1 MTARVLMVQ
10 GTASSV
16 GKSLLVAALC
26 RIFHQQGYRVAP
38 FKAQNMALNSA
49 VTPDGLEIGRST
61 AVQAAAAGIEPS
73 VDMNPILLKPEG
85 EARSQLVLLGR
96 PDRSMAARDYYARKL
111 ALWKVVAGALERLR
125 ASYDLV
131 ILEGAGSPAEV
142 NLRASDIVNMR
153 VARHAQAPVLL
164 VGDIDRGGVFAA
176 LLGTLDLLEPADRTL
191 VAGLIVNKF
200 RGDASL
206 FQPGVEFLVQ
216 RSGLPVLGVIPYIP
230 RLRIAE
236 EDSVALEDAAPIGA
250 GGPLEIVIARLPH
263 IANFDDFDLLAAEP
277 AVQLRYVNAPERVG
291 RPDLLILPG
300 SKATVA
306 DLQALRASGL
316 ADRISALAQ
325 MGTPVLGICAGY
337 QMLGERILD
346 PLGVESATAETAGL
360 GLLPATTTFLPQKRT
375 RRVQARAVDSVGCFG
390 RLADTTVAAYE
401 IHMGTTEAKGPA
413 LFAVSA
419 AAEAAHA
426 DGCRNAA
433 GTIAGCYLHG
443 IFEAPAARRALLDWL
458 AARRGLRLA
467 DSAELPSREAEY
479 DRLAA
484 AVRSSLDIPAIARI
498 TGLGG

>member
-26 RIFHQQGYRVAP
+26 RLFHQQGYRVAP

-61 AVQAAAAGIEPS
+61 AVQAAAAGIDAS

-85 EARSQLVLLGR
+85 DARSQLVLLGR
-96 PDRSMAARDYYARKL
+96 PDRSMAAREYYARKA
-111 ALWKVVAGALERLR
+111 ALWDVAAGALERLR
-125 ASYDLV
+125 AGYDLV

-164 VGDIDRGGVFAA
+164 VGDIDRGGIFAA
-176 LLGTLDLLEPADRTL
+176 LLGTLDLLEPAERAL
-191 VAGLIVNKF
+191 VQGLIVNKF

-206 FQPGVEFLVQ
+206 FQSGVEILVQ
-216 RSGLPVLGVIPYIP
+216 RSGLPVLGVVPYIP
-230 RLRIAE
+230 LLRIAE
-236 EDSVALEDAAPIGA
+236 EDSVALEGAAVPSD
-250 GGPLEIVIARLPH
+250 GGPLEIVVARLPH

-277 AVQLRYVNAPERVG
+277 AVRLRYVDRAEQIG
-291 RPDLLILPG
+291 TPDLLILPG
-300 SKATVA
+300 SKSTVA
-306 DLQALRASGL
+306 DLQALRATGL
-316 ADRISALAQ
+316 ADRITALAQ
-325 MGTPVLGICAGY
+325 SGTPVLGVCAGY

-346 PLGVESATAETAGL
+346 PLGVESMTAETAGL

-375 RRVQARAVDSVGCFG
+375 RRVQARAASAVGCFG
-390 RLADTTVAAYE
+390 RLGATAVAAYE
-401 IHMGTTEAKGPA
+401 IHMGATEAAGPA

-419 AAEAAHA
+419 AAEAVHD
-426 DGCRNAA
+426 DGCRNAT

-443 IFEAPAARRALLDWL
+443 LFEAATARRALIDWL
-458 AARRGLRLA
+458 AARRGLRLP
-467 DSAELPSREAEY
+467 DSTTVPSREAEY
-479 DRLAA
+479 DRLATV
-484 AVRSSLDIPAIARI
+484 VRANLDMPTIARLA
-498 TGLGG
+498 GLEG

>member
-1 MTARVLMVQ
+1 MMARVLMVQ

-26 RIFHQQGYRVAP
+26 RIFHQDGYRVAP

-73 VDMNPILLKPEG
+73 VDMNPILLKPEA

-96 PDRSMAARDYYARKL
+96 PDRSMAARDYYARKE
-111 ALWKVVAGALERLR
+111 ALWEIVAGALERLR
-125 ASYDLV
+125 ATCDLV

-153 VARHAQAPVLL
+153 VARHVQAPVLL
-164 VGDIDRGGVFAA
+164 VGDIDRGGIFAS
-176 LLGTLDLLEPADRTL
+176 LLGTLDLLEPADRPL
-191 VAGLIVNKF
+191 VQGLIVNKF

-206 FQPGVEFLVQ
+206 FQPGVDFLVQ
-216 RSGLPVLGVIPYIP
+216 RSSLPVLGVVPYIP

-236 EDSVALEDAAPIGA
+236 EDSVALEDAPASDGS
-250 GGPLEIVIARLPH
+250 GPLEVVVASLPH

-277 AVQLRYVNAPERVG
+277 AVRLRYVDTAEQIG
-291 RPDLLILPG
+291 TPDLLILPG

-306 DLQALRASGL
+306 DLHTLRTAGL
-316 ADRISALAQ
+316 ADRITALAQ
-325 MGTPVLGICAGY
+325 RGTPVLGICAGY

-346 PLGVESATAETAGL
+346 PLGVESVTPETAGL

-375 RRVQARAVDSVGCFG
+375 RRVRALSLSPAGCFG
-390 RLADTTVAAYE
+390 RLGDIALAGYE
-401 IHMGTTEAKGPA
+401 IHMGTTEAMGPA
-413 LFAVSA
+413 IFSVSA
-419 AAEAAHA
+419 AGEAAHA
-426 DGCRNAA
+426 DGCRNAT

-443 IFEAPAARRALLDWL
+443 LFEAPAARRALIDWL
-458 AARRGLRLA
+458 AARRGLRLP
-467 DSAELPSREAEY
+467 DGAELSSREAEY
-479 DRLAA
+479 DRLAT
-484 AVRSSLDIPAIARI
+484 AVRASLDIPAIARLAR
-498 TGLGG
+498 LGG